1 MNPIV
6 NRSIKTSVLN
16 LLISSIVI
24 CASVIG
30 AGTLYAEQKESAG
43 SHPQV
48 LLSTSMGDIVLEL
61 YPEDAPISV
70 DNFLQYVDSGFYSDT
85 VFHRIIRGFM
95 IQGGGFDIDMM
106 RKPTKDPI
114 KNEADNGLSNKRG
127 TLAMARTNVVDS
139 ATAQFFINHTDN
151 LFLNYQGDEKYGYA
165 VFGKV
170 TEGMDVVDRIAGVVT
185 RRAGVP
191 VKPVVIKSVTRIP
204 KNASN

>member
-6 NRSIKTSVLN
+6 NRLIKTSVLN

-24 CASVIG
+24 CASLIG
-30 AGTLYAEQKESAG
+30 AGTLYAEQKESAK
-43 SHPQV
+43 SKPQV

-61 YPEDAPISV
+61 YPEGAPISV
-70 DNFLQYVDSGFYSDT
+70 DNFLQYIDSGFYSDT

-106 RKPTKDPI
+106 RKPTREPI